1 MRKWMM
7 VAVLLVCLA
16 LPAGARGG
24 ALWDEAGI
32 LSPGEAQALEAR
44 AMELA
49 ETYDFGIY
57 LVTVPDTGGR
67 DAYAYATELFQDWD
81 LGYGPE
87 QNGVILL
94 LSMAQ
99 RDYALA
105 VHGAYGRTAFTAYGQ
120 DKMTDAFLEDFGNDQ
135 WYAGFSS
142 YLDSCETY
150 LAAAGEGRP
159 VGQNTD
165 PDAQRHGALV
175 KLAGAAA
182 VGLVAAGVTLGIFWA
197 GMRTARTPGTAAGY
211 ETQAGLQLTQRLDI
225 FTHRTE
231 SRRVIPSENANGQ
244 RRHSG
249 GGFSGKSGKF

>member
-16 LPAGARGG
+16 LPAGAGG
-24 ALWDEAGI
+24 SALWDGAGL
-32 LSPGEAQALEAR
+32 LSAGEAQALEAR
-44 AMELA
+44 AVALA

-67 DAYAYATELFQDWD
+67 DAYAYATALFQDWD
-81 LGYGPE
+81 LGYGGE
-87 QNGVILL
+87 RNGVILL

-99 RDYALA
+99 REYALA
-105 VHGAYGRTAFTAYGQ
+105 VHGAYGRAAFTAYGQ
-120 DKMTDAFLEDFGNDQ
+120 DKMTEAFLEDFGNDQ

-159 VGQNTD
+159 IGQNT
-165 PDAQRHGALV
+165 DAQRHGALM

-182 VGLVAAGVTLGIFWA
+182 GVVVLGLMAFFKKTPALQAGVFLMFTKRRRSAPILCPVLQSL
-197 GMRTARTPGTAAGY
+197 RTG
-211 ETQAGLQLTQRLDI
+211 
-225 FTHRTE
+225 
-231 SRRVIPSENANGQ
+231 
-244 RRHSG
+244 
-249 GGFSGKSGKF
+249 

>member
-7 VAVLLVCLA
+7 FAVLLVCLA
-16 LPAGARGG
+16 LPAGAGG
-24 ALWDEAGI
+24 SALWDEAGL
-32 LSPGEAQALEAR
+32 LSAGEAQALEAR
-44 AMELA
+44 AVALA

-67 DAYAYATELFQDWD
+67 DAYAYATALFQDWD
-81 LGYGPE
+81 LGYGGE
-87 QNGVILL
+87 RNGVILL

-99 RDYALA
+99 REYALA
-105 VHGAYGRTAFTAYGQ
+105 VHGAYGRAAFTAYGQ
-120 DKMTDAFLEDFGNDQ
+120 DKMTEAFLEDFGNDQ

-159 VGQNTD
+159 IGQNT
-165 PDAQRHGALV
+165 DAQRHGALM

-197 GMRTARTPGTAAGY
+197 RMHTARTPGTAAGY
-211 ETQAGLQLTQRLDI
+211 ETQAGLQLTQQLDI

-244 RRHSG
+244 RHHSG
-249 GGFSGKSGKF
+249 GGFSGKRGKF